1 MSSLQLWQ
9 NDSLLR
15 LVLAFAVSVAG
26 FTNLVGL
33 EEDDLAK
40 ALVGI
45 NSRRER
51 RGVRDLQRYEAFPL
65 GLERGHVHDD
75 AAAGVGAFAY
85 ANGEHAARNLEV
97 FDRAR

>member
-9 NDSLLR
+9 NDSLLG
-15 LVLAFAVSVAG
+15 LVLAFAVGVAG
-26 FTNLVGL
+26 FANLVGL
-33 EEDDLAK
+33 EEDDLAQ

-45 NSRRER
+45 NSCRER
-51 RGVRDLQRYEAFPL
+51 RGVRDFQRNEAFPL

-75 AAAGVGAFAY
+75 AAASIGTFAY
-85 ANGEHAARNLEV
+85 ANGEHTAGDLEV